1 MPLRDWRFR
10 IQDILDAVGAV
21 FKYTQGVNYKSFIK
35 DRKTVDAVV
44 RNLIIIGE
52 ATNQIPEEVCSKH
65 PEVPWYEMRAM
76 RNFVV
81 HEYFKAS
88 DKVIW
93 DTVQVDLP
101 ILPPLLEKIIEE
113 KSK

>member
-1 MPLRDWRFR
+1 MPHRDWKFR
-10 IQDILDAVGAV
+10 IQDILDAVDKVGE
-21 FKYTQGVNYKSFIK
+21 YTQGMDFKSFTE

-52 ATNQIPEEVCSKH
+52 AAIQIPEEVCAKH
-65 PEVPWYEMRAM
+65 PEVPWYEMRGM
-76 RNFVV
+76 RNFIV

-88 DKVIW
+88 DKIIW

-101 ILPPLLEKIIEE
+101 LLPTMLENILE
-113 KSK
+113 